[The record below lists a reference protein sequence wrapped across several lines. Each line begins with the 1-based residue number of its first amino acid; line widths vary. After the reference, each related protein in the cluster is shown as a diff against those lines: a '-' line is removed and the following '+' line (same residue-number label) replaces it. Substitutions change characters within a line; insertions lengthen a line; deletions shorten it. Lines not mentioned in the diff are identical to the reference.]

1 MANKKTTEAGAAP
14 THPSQQETAPPT
26 VRVRL
31 LVSRAGTGF
40 SQNRGDEIEVS
51 ASEAESI
58 VAAGQAEVI

>member
-1 MANKKTTEAGAAP
+1 MAKNKPTEAGAAP
-14 THPSQQETAPPT
+14 AHPSQQETAPAT

-40 SQNRGDEIEVS
+40 SQNRGDEVEVS